1 MLINAT
7 WKVTHAGVVLLD
19 WTDYSDG
26 EPRVQRAPL
35 ADRVAILG
43 GAAVTYLGRKNVSHS
58 ASFTRVIYF
67 PNDDQA
73 RTFEL
78 NHTVALS
85 DAPADCTILWLNTGI
100 TSTLK
105 DAVITAYRT
114 RIENNFFFADYTLQG
129 GDWTIP

>member
-26 EPRVQRAPL
+26 EPRVERAFI

-43 GAAVTYLGRKNVSHS
+43 GAAVTYLGRKNVSHT
-58 ASFTRVIYF
+58 ASFTQVRYF
-67 PNDDQA
+67 ANDDEA
-73 RTFEL
+73 RTYEL
-78 NHTVALS
+78 SHTVALS
-85 DAPADCTILWLNTGI
+85 AAPADCTIQWLNTGV

-105 DAVITAYRT
+105 GAVITGYRT
-114 RIENNFFFADYTLQG
+114 RVENNFFFADYTLQG